1 MTVETEAVPADR
13 IGRIGRDRASAIAE
27 AEYALLL
34 DAVRGLEASDWAKPT
49 DCADWDVRA
58 MVAHLAGA
66 TAACGSPFE
75 FIRQAVRGSL
85 AVRRTGRP
93 MVDGINLVQ
102 VRERHGKGSR
112 ELLDELEDNVP
123 KAVRGRRRIPG
134 AIRRIR
140 VPDPV
145 MGRLSL
151 GFLND
156 VVYTRDSWMH
166 RVDLSRAT
174 GHPME
179 LTPEHDGVIV
189 ADVVAEW
196 AGRHGREFRLILDGP
211 AGGTFFEGDGGP
223 DLTVDAVEFCRIVSG
238 RAPGEGL
245 LATLVLF

>member
-1 MTVETEAVPADR
+1 
-13 IGRIGRDRASAIAE
+13 
-27 AEYALLL
+27 
-34 DAVRGLEASDWAKPT
+34 
-49 DCADWDVRA
+49 
-58 MVAHLAGA
+58 
-66 TAACGSPFE
+66 
-75 FIRQAVRGSL
+75 
-85 AVRRTGRP
+85 

-196 AGRHGREFRLILDGP
+196 AGRHGREFRLILNRRRIG
-211 AGGTFFEGDGGP
+211 AGLEQFVLLDVG
-223 DLTVDAVEFCRIVSG
+223 IH
-238 RAPGEGL
+238 GL
-245 LATLVLF
+245 HN